1 MANIFSKVKA
11 KTRNVRFQWLL
22 FALVPFFVLSCV
34 AVGLIVHHVGVSDV
48 SDPAPEP
55 EAEPEPQT
63 KVGVTRKLK
72 NTKCF
77 IPGDRRAV
85 TRTP

>member
-1 MANIFSKVKA
+1 MGTIFSKVKA
-11 KTRNVRFQWLL
+11 RNVHFQWLL

-48 SDPAPEP
+48 SGQEPEP

-63 KVGVTRKLK
+63 KVGMKRKVKTL
-72 NTKCF
+72 
-77 IPGDRRAV
+77 RA
-85 TRTP
+85 